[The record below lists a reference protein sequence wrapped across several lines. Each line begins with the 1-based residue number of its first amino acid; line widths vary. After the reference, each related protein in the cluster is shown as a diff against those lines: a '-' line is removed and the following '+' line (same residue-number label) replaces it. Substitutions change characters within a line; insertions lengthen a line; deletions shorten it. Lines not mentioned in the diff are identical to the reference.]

1 MLKEW
6 KLNAVVPEAANLAR
20 ELGVTRSLANILWN
34 RGICNR
40 EAAEVFLQPQ
50 KQNFYDPFLLKDMD
64 KAVSRIIKAIDN
76 EEKIVVYGDY
86 DVDGMTATALLV
98 HNLKALGANVDFY
111 IPHREREGY
120 GFNLPALQGIAAGA
134 SLLVSVDCGIASV
147 DDVSAMKGKL
157 DIIVTDHH
165 LPGEE
170 LPLALAVVNP
180 HREDCPYPDKNL
192 AGVGVAFKL
201 CQALWQQMH
210 GQSYEQDLEIVALGT
225 VADIVPL
232 IGENRKIVSAG
243 LKRMRHSSF
252 AGMRALVEV
261 SDIRDEELN
270 TGHVGFRLAPRL
282 NAAGRIGSARKGVEL
297 LLTKDEAEAESLAM
311 ELDMLNSQRQTIE
324 QDILAKAEAE
334 LAGQDVNNL
343 PAIVVAGDKWNPG
356 VIGIV
361 ASRLVDKFYKPT
373 IVFSKQEN
381 GICKGSCRSI
391 EGLHMYEALTACK
404 DHILQFGGH
413 SQAAGLSVSLDELEA
428 FKGAFEQVAESALTP
443 QDYVPKVKVEME
455 LPPEEITFDLVEELA
470 KLEPFGMANPKP
482 LFGVRG
488 IRGRA
493 AQAIGKEG
501 QHLRFQVGQENHP
514 LTALLWNRSDYA
526 GIVNSEV
533 LDMVYSPAVNE
544 WQGNRSL
551 QCMVDSIAPADG
563 ERIFPEREQL
573 VDIYRFLYRIQQ
585 NEDYIPYT
593 AEELTVDFCREGRH
607 ISLYTMSLGL
617 RIFQELNLL
626 RMDLQ
631 ENCYYLPKASG
642 RMDLEASP
650 TYRNGRHR

>member
-1 MLKEW
+1 
-6 KLNAVVPEAANLAR
+6 
-20 ELGVTRSLANILWN
+20 
-34 RGICNR
+34 
-40 EAAEVFLQPQ
+40 
-50 KQNFYDPFLLKDMD
+50 
-64 KAVSRIIKAIDN
+64 
-76 EEKIVVYGDY
+76 
-86 DVDGMTATALLV
+86 
-98 HNLKALGANVDFY
+98 
-111 IPHREREGY
+111 
-120 GFNLPALQGIAAGA
+120 
-134 SLLVSVDCGIASV
+134 
-147 DDVSAMKGKL
+147 
-157 DIIVTDHH
+157 
-165 LPGEE
+165 
-170 LPLALAVVNP
+170 
-180 HREDCPYPDKNL
+180 
-192 AGVGVAFKL
+192 
-201 CQALWQQMH
+201 
-210 GQSYEQDLEIVALGT
+210 
-225 VADIVPL
+225 
-232 IGENRKIVSAG
+232 
-243 LKRMRHSSF
+243 MRHSSF
-252 AGMRALVEV
+252 AGMRALVDV

-297 LLTKDEAEAESLAM
+297 LLTKDSAEAESLAM

-334 LAGQDVNNL
+334 LAGVDVNNL
-343 PAIVVAGDKWNPG
+343 PAIVVAGEKWNPG

-361 ASRLVDKFYKPT
+361 ASRLVDKYYKPT
-373 IVFSKQEN
+373 IVFSRQDD

-391 EGLHMYEALTACK
+391 EGLHMYEALSACK

-413 SQAAGLSVSLDELEA
+413 SQAAGLSVREEDLEDFQHA
-428 FKGAFEQVAESALTP
+428 FAEVAASTLTP
-443 QDYVPKVKVEME
+443 ADYVPKVKVEME
-455 LPPEEITFDLVEELA
+455 LPPEEITFELVEELA

-493 AQAIGKEG
+493 PQAIGREG
-501 QHLRFQVGQENHP
+501 QHLRFQVGAENAP
-514 LTALLWNRSDYA
+514 VTALLWNRSDYV

-533 LDMVYSPAVNE
+533 IDMVYSPAVNE
-544 WQGNRSL
+544 WQGNCSL

-573 VDIYRFLYRIQQ
+573 VDIYKFLYQIQQ
-585 NEDYIPYT
+585 HEDYIPYT
-593 AEELTVDFCREGRH
+593 AEELTVDFCKRGRH